1 VIQDPTNQY
10 ITTILSYCDLRGKEV
25 LEIGCGKG
33 RITRD
38 LALHAK
44 RVVATDPD
52 AASLETARSVTAAG
66 NIEFMLAP
74 TGVPDLPDNSFDIAV
89 YTLSLHH
96 VPAAEMSDSLRSAAK
111 LLHKDGI
118 IIVVEPGDGGSF
130 SEAKE
135 RFGAGSGDERPA
147 KNAAIRAM
155 HSLVGWTVEETVLFH
170 TLFKFD
176 NDEDF
181 LANMLPACRQL
192 PESYLNE
199 VRSFLDQHR
208 NDQGIIL
215 EAERRLNVLRPIKKR
230 EQS

>member
-1 VIQDPTNQY
+1 MIQDSTNQY
-10 ITTILSYCDLRGKEV
+10 ITAILSQCDLRGKEV

-38 LALHAK
+38 LAMHAK
-44 RVVATDPD
+44 RIVATDPD

-66 NIEFMLAP
+66 NIEFMQVP
-74 TGVPDLPDNSFDIAV
+74 TGIPDIPDRNFDIAV

-96 VPAAEMSDSLRSAAK
+96 VPTAEMSDSLRSAAK
-111 LLHKDGI
+111 LLRKDGI

-130 SEAKE
+130 SEVKE
-135 RFGAGSGDERPA
+135 RFGAGSGDERSA
-147 KNAAIRAM
+147 KNAAILAM
-155 HSLVGWTVEETVLFH
+155 HSLKGWRVEETVLFR
-170 TLFKFD
+170 TLFQFE

-181 LANMLPACRQL
+181 LVSMLPAYRQL
-192 PESYLNE
+192 PEFFVNE

-215 EAERRLNVLRPIKKR
+215 EAERRLNVLRPI
-230 EQS
+230 